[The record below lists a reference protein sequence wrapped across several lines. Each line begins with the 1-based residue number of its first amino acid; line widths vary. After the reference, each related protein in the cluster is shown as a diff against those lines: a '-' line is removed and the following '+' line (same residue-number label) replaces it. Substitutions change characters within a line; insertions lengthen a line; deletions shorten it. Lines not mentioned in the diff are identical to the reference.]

1 VRIGPASFD
10 RGRCCRAPSKALI
23 RVELE
28 ECLCTHTFISFFD
41 VYNVSCA
48 RKLEADMFLKALSAS
63 IEAAVQSTDIA
74 RGGRVTLI

>member
-1 VRIGPASFD
+1 M
-10 RGRCCRAPSKALI
+10 
-23 RVELE
+23 
-28 ECLCTHTFISFFD
+28 CTHTFISFFD